1 MGQWKDHWAYS
12 DQGPYSNF
20 IFRLIWSVKPDQLDL
35 HILFNIFVLFSLT
48 LLVII
53 ICNFFKIPHL
63 VGYLIAGIILSPNT
77 TSLLSAAHEVETYAE
92 IGVILLLFTV
102 GLEFSFGNLK
112 KIQRYVLL
120 GGLMQVFFTILITS
134 ALIMLMGRQ
143 VQESIFW
150 GFVTALSST
159 AIVIKILQDKV
170 KLNTPHGKLILA
182 ILLFQDIII
191 VPLMLFTPLLAGE
204 GENPL
209 MEMGMLILKIGFIAL
224 FAWFLARFIIPKLL
238 YQVMK
243 IQSQEVF
250 LITSIA
256 IVAGIALLTS
266 WMGLSLALG
275 AFIAGLIIAETDYNR
290 LAISCFLPFR
300 YVFISFFFISMG
312 MLLDYMVFVNHLQG
326 ILFWLV
332 FILIVKMVAVFFAGK
347 VLRVNNRTSL
357 MAGLAL
363 AQIGEFSFLLA
374 KYGLDYKL
382 ISEVNYQIFLAV
394 SIITMAITP
403 FVLNNLER
411 VAGWLEK
418 QKGRIWKTT

>member
-1 MGQWKDHWAYS
+1 ME
-12 DQGPYSNF
+12 
-20 IFRLIWSVKPDQLDL
+20 L
-35 HILFNIFVLFSLT
+35 HILFNIFVLFGLT

-63 VGYLIAGIILSPNT
+63 VGYLITGIILSPNT
-77 TSLLSAAHEVETYAE
+77 TSLLNDAHEVEAYAE

-102 GLEFSFGNLK
+102 GLEFSFGNLR

-120 GGLMQVFFTILITS
+120 GGFMQVIFTIIIT
-134 ALIMLMGRQ
+134 AGLIMLMGRQ
-143 VQESIFW
+143 VQESVFW
-150 GFVTALSST
+150 GFVTTLSST
-159 AIVIKILQDKV
+159 AIVIKILQDRV
-170 KLNTPHGKLILA
+170 KLNTPHGKVVLA
-182 ILLFQDIII
+182 ILLFQDIVI

-204 GENPL
+204 GDNPL
-209 MEMGMLILKIGFIAL
+209 LEIGLLLLKLGGIAFIGWL
-224 FAWFLARFIIPKLL
+224 LAKFIIPKLL

-243 IQSQEVF
+243 IQSQEIF

-256 IVAGIALLTS
+256 IVVGVALLTS

-312 MLLDYMVFVNHLQG
+312 MLLDYMVFIEQFPK
-326 ILFWLV
+326 ILFWFS
-332 FILIVKMVAVFFAGK
+332 FIMFVKIVAGFLAGTTLKVGLKTSMMV
-347 VLRVNNRTSL
+347 
-357 MAGLAL
+357 GLAL

-374 KYGLDYKL
+374 RYGLDYQL

-403 FVLNNLER
+403 FILNNLENLAKAMGKLR
-411 VAGWLEK
+411 KKWVP
-418 QKGRIWKTT
+418 TS

>member
-1 MGQWKDHWAYS
+1 M
-12 DQGPYSNF
+12 
-20 IFRLIWSVKPDQLDL
+20 DL
-35 HILFNIFVLFSLT
+35 HILLNIFLLFGLT
-48 LLVII
+48 LIVII
-53 ICNFFKIPHL
+53 ICNYLKIPHL

-77 TSLLSAAHEVETYAE
+77 SSLLSEAHEVEAYAE

-112 KIQRYVLL
+112 KIQKYVLL
-120 GGLMQVFFTILITS
+120 GGFLQVVLTILIT
-134 ALIMLMGRQ
+134 AGLILLMGRQ
-143 VQESIFW
+143 VQESVFW
-150 GFVTALSST
+150 GFVIALSST

-170 KLNTPHGKLILA
+170 KLNTPHGKVVLA
-182 ILLFQDIII
+182 VLLFQDIVI

-209 MEMGMLILKIGFIAL
+209 LEIAMLLLKLGVIAL
-224 FAWFLARFIIPKLL
+224 ISYVLAKYIIPKLL

-256 IVAGIALLTS
+256 IVVGIALLTS

-312 MLLDYMVFVNHLQG
+312 MLLDYMVFIEQFG
-326 ILFWLV
+326 AILFWLS
-332 FILIVKMVAVFFAGK
+332 FILLVKISSGFLAGTSLK
-347 VLRVNNRTSL
+347 VGWKTSL

-374 KYGLDYKL
+374 RHGLDYKL

-394 SIITMAITP
+394 SIITMALAP

-411 VAGWLEK
+411 ITEFADNKLFK
-418 QKGRIWKTT
+418 WKKTS